1 MRVKDRVHRKRYRWT
16 GWFTDR
22 IAIIGSI
29 AGTLSSAT
37 WGPYAMTK
45 HAMEAYDDALADEM
59 SRFGVEISLIEMLD
73 QALHP
78 LQD

>member
-1 MRVKDRVHRKRYRWT
+1 
-16 GWFTDR
+16 
-22 IAIIGSI
+22 
-29 AGTLSSAT
+29 
-37 WGPYAMTK
+37 MTK